1 MGEGSAREHIPPA
14 KPQLCLAQPGAGS
27 AQHPQEPC
35 WAGAA
40 LPGLFF
46 LLNIKISEV
55 PKSTAPT
62 PTAAMSSAGASR
74 VLGAAGP
81 ALDPAELPGGKAWA
95 PLLAPILPGPAPSP
109 AAGGVPEVLRS
120 PLTAALPA
128 SSSRDRV
135 RVDVVEEEELGAH
148 GEAQLLLEE
157 AKEKRVR
164 AGNRGGCRNRSF
176 GGVLFFSPNF
186 SHTASSERVFCK
198 TGENKILGLL

>member
-1 MGEGSAREHIPPA
+1 MPEDRFWAAGGSRQHPKLCEMAQNQRAGAKTGAALGEGSAREHIPPA

-95 PLLAPILPGPAPSP
+95 PLPGPHP
-109 AAGGVPEVLRS
+109 ARS
-120 PLTAALPA
+120 C
-128 SSSRDRV
+128 
-135 RVDVVEEEELGAH
+135 
-148 GEAQLLLEE
+148 
-157 AKEKRVR
+157 AKP
-164 AGNRGGCRNRSF
+164 GCRGGS
-176 GGVLFFSPNF
+176 
-186 SHTASSERVFCK
+186 
-198 TGENKILGLL
+198 